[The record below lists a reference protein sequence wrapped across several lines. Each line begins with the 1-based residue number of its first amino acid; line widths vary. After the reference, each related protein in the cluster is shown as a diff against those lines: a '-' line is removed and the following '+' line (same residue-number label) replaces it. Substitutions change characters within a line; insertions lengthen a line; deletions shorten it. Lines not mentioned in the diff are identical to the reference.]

1 MGIVHV
7 ALEALE
13 LFVGDVSAVPLENL
27 AGLIEY
33 LSDDYLAADIDPDRR
48 LKDCLLLGRVIALH
62 ADNKEACTHVFTFF
76 SDIFDFADGTV
87 MFRLDGIFK
96 VEYHEEHGGSL
107 EDFYCHTSA
116 VMSLLPAAGAYL
128 KHLVRTTLDS
138 EQNDSD
144 VWMSPLLVLS
154 GIIQSCDRPDSAGF
168 LAHGLAQRSGIVQPD
183 SAGFLAREF
192 VASGIVQSCH
202 MILNHYPG
210 DTDLIH
216 HTAAYVVHWLAL
228 RGGLCVNDYAAA
240 GGFQALACID
250 VSYLGATSVYR
261 GLLAGAASP
270 SVLFA
275 RFKIIHSAAWRLH
288 TLRERRPGQRV
299 AVRAVRR
306 HLDRTRSQAGAALDL
321 AEAGPVRAEQDF
333 WVAVDE
339 LPDGVF
345 ELVFEGV

>member
-27 AGLIEY
+27 AGLIEN

-76 SDIFDFADGTV
+76 SDIFELGRFELADGTV
-87 MFRLDGIFK
+87 RFRPDGIFK
-96 VEYHEEHGGSL
+96 VEDHEDHRVSL

-128 KHLVRTTLDS
+128 KHLVRTTLDDF
-138 EQNDSD
+138 EQHDSD
-144 VWMSPLLVLS
+144 VWMSPLHFLS
-154 GIIQSCDRPDSAGF
+154 GILESCDR
-168 LAHGLAQRSGIVQPD
+168 PD

-202 MILNHYPG
+202 MILNHDPG
-210 DTDLIH
+210 DTDEIH
-216 HTAAYVVHWLAL
+216 HTAAFVVHWLAL
-228 RGGLCVNDYAAA
+228 RGGHCVNDYAAA

-250 VSYLGATSVYR
+250 ISSYLGVESVYR
-261 GLLAGAASP
+261 GLLAGAALP
-270 SVLFA
+270 SVLLE
-275 RFKIIHSAAWRLH
+275 RFSRANHSAAWRLH

-306 HLDRTRSQAGAALDL
+306 HLDHARSQAGAALDL
-321 AEAGPVRAEQDF
+321 AEAGPLRAAQDF
-333 WVAVDE
+333 WVAVDA